1 MKIKYKEFINENI
14 IQKNFVIN
22 KKNNKFELYLN
33 DILVSECYFD
43 IEQPNEF
50 FNEIYV
56 SIFKLKTNDKYL
68 GKGFAKYLLIKI
80 FNYVKNELNINNI
93 LLNVYKNN
101 KIALN
106 LYLNN
111 GFQIYKDYDNI
122 IDDDPYF
129 TLIKK
134 L

>member
-1 MKIKYKEFINENI
+1 MKIKYKEFIKENI
-14 IQKNFVIN
+14 TQKKFVVN

-33 DILVSECYFD
+33 HIIVSECYFD

-50 FNEIYV
+50 FNEKYV

-68 GKGFAKYLLIKI
+68 GKGFAKYLLINI
-80 FNYVKNELNINNI
+80 FDYVKNEFNINNI

-111 GFQIYKDYDNI
+111 GFEIYKDYDDI
-122 IDDDPYF
+122 IDDESYF